1 KKRLIS
7 QLSPHS
13 VFTLFLCNF
22 FFTLSFSSFTLTS
35 PSHRLSFTFLS
46 FPLCHSFPN
55 PNFHFVAPLRRILHL
70 LHSDSPPTPMSLG
83 PRSNRNSAAS
93 CSSLDGTTSS
103 EVVIAE
109 QEITSLA

>member
-1 KKRLIS
+1 
-7 QLSPHS
+7 
-13 VFTLFLCNF
+13 F
-22 FFTLSFSSFTLTS
+22 LSFLFTPSSHFSFAPLPSTFS
-35 PSHRLSFTFLS
+35 PLYLSRLSFTFLS

-55 PNFHFVAPLRRILHL
+55 PNFHFVAPTRRILHL